1 MKDFKRENGVECNKV
16 LISELLLEKVFNG
29 EDINLNLGGIWE
41 YYCIDV
47 VKKIYFRIYKYIK
60 VECGKG
66 IEKGRM
72 GGKIYIYFKY
82 MYREYICKESIY
94 MLIYI

>member
-1 MKDFKRENGVECNKV
+1 MKDSKRENGAECNKV
-16 LISELLLEKVFNG
+16 LISELLSEKVSNG
-29 EDINLNLGGIWE
+29 EDINLNLGGTWE
-41 YYCIDV
+41 HYCTDV
-47 VKKIYFRIYKYIK
+47 AKKTYSRIYKYTK

-72 GGKIYIYFKY
+72 GGKIYIYLKY
-82 MYREYICKESIY
+82 MYREYICKESIH